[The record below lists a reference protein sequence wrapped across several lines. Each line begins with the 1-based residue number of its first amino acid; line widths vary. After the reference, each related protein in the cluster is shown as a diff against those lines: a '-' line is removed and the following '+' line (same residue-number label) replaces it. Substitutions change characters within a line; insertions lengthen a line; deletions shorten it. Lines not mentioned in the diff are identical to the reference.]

1 MGTVSSPAR
10 IATMSRARILIV
22 EDEYLVAADLEASL
36 EELGYASAG
45 IAPDLDTALFLAA
58 SKPDLALVDIHLRDG
73 QTGPLI
79 AERLAHDHGIPVL
92 FVTANPR
99 MALDASPLGV
109 IGVLNKPCREEVV
122 AAAVAYALQSKDGAP
137 LLSPPSGLTLM
148 QSAA

>member
-1 MGTVSSPAR
+1 
-10 IATMSRARILIV
+10 MSRARILIV
-22 EDEYLVAADLEASL
+22 EDEYLVAADLEAAL

-45 IAPDLDTALFLAA
+45 IAPDLDTALMLAA

-79 AERLAHDHGIPVL
+79 AQRLTHDHGIPVL

-99 MALDASPLGV
+99 MALDASPPGV

-122 AAAVAYALQSKDGAP
+122 AAAVAYALQSKGGAP